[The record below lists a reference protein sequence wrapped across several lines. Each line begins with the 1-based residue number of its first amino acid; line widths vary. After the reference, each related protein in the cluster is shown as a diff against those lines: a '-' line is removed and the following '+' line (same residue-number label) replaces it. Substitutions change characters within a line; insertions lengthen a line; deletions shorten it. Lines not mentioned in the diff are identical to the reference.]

1 MKKKKTEVDKVN
13 EREQNLDR
21 QTDRQTDRVVFFDWL
36 RIIATLAVVVIH
48 CCSKESLEVASYE
61 WNTVHFYNC
70 LSQWAV
76 PAFVMISGAL
86 FLGREITLS
95 KLFKK
100 SIFRIGTAFLFWSVL
115 YACWRFFVTHEKNSI
130 REMVLSIIKGHYHMW
145 FLFLIVGLYLVVPL
159 LNKIVENQKL
169 AVYFVV
175 LAFLFAFLFPQII
188 NVVGLKFEGPA
199 SILNEFI
206 SKFRVEMVLGY
217 AGYFVLG
224 YLLAQVRINKRAE
237 ALRIPSRSSCRRS
250 LGRAAMLPE
259 RSGSAAAQRAP
270 QSARSSSHPD
280 ADTANADRVHR
291 ATVREA
297 VCAVHPAATLRCR

>member
-1 MKKKKTEVDKVN
+1 
-13 EREQNLDR
+13 
-21 QTDRQTDRVVFFDWL
+21 
-36 RIIATLAVVVIH
+36 
-48 CCSKESLEVASYE
+48 
-61 WNTVHFYNC
+61 
-70 LSQWAV
+70 
-76 PAFVMISGAL
+76 MISGAL

-115 YACWRFFVTHEKNSI
+115 YACWCFFITHEKNSI
-130 REMVLSIIKGHYHMW
+130 REMVMSIVKGHYHMW
-145 FLFLIVGLYLVVPL
+145 FLFMIVGLYLVVPL

-217 AGYFVLG
+217 AGYLCSV
-224 YLLAQVRINKRAE
+224 I
-237 ALRIPSRSSCRRS
+237 C
-250 LGRAAMLPE
+250 
-259 RSGSAAAQRAP
+259 
-270 QSARSSSHPD
+270 
-280 ADTANADRVHR
+280 
-291 ATVREA
+291 
-297 VCAVHPAATLRCR
+297 